1 MFKYIDPLILDLGVL
16 SIDPYVL
23 QQVGR
28 VLLQQPASLVWSTP
42 KQVIIAD
49 ECFGL
54 STISSMRTSD
64 VMARAVSETLGRR
77 LINNISSHNKKV
89 KCICLK

>member
-1 MFKYIDPLILDLGVL
+1 MLGKIFRMGVIKRWVYLGVL
-16 SIDPYVL
+16 SRDPGVL
-23 QQVGR
+23 LEVVR
-28 VLLQQPASLVWSTP
+28 FLLQQPNLEWSPP

-49 ECFGL
+49 DCFGL

-77 LINNISSHNKKV
+77 YR
-89 KCICLK
+89 